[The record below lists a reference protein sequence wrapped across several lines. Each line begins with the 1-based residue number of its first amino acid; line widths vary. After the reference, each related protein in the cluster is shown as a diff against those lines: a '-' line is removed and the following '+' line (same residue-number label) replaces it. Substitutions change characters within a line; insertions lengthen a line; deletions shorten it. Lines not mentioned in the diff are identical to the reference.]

1 MKKIYL
7 KNTGFTLVE
16 TLVAISIFSMSL
28 VALMSILGSGISDT
42 NYAKQKII
50 AGYLTQE
57 GIEYIRN
64 MRDTYVLY
72 PANGTTWNSFK
83 VQLTSCNLG
92 NECGFNTSLYVFP
105 LGSNF
110 IKKCTSDP
118 NICKVYLNNGNYN
131 TNSSGVDS
139 GFTRKIW
146 MDAVGADELKIYSK
160 VEWTQKS
167 GTYSIIFSEN
177 LFNWIE

>member
-57 GIEYIRN
+57 AY
-64 MRDTYVLY
+64 
-72 PANGTTWNSFK
+72 
-83 VQLTSCNLG
+83 
-92 NECGFNTSLYVFP
+92 
-105 LGSNF
+105 
-110 IKKCTSDP
+110 
-118 NICKVYLNNGNYN
+118 
-131 TNSSGVDS
+131 
-139 GFTRKIW
+139 
-146 MDAVGADELKIYSK
+146 
-160 VEWTQKS
+160 
-167 GTYSIIFSEN
+167 
-177 LFNWIE
+177 